1 MNSAFREYVFGRSFT
16 LQLSDRHVQALVG
29 ICRGDAVAVL
39 GLSGAEGGLLRRG
52 LIVMHHDK
60 GHRAYRPTT
69 AGLLVYQLL
78 VEAGE
83 HAALEEKIKAHW
95 ERENELTRI
104 EWEERFGNVEIRLKD
119 ALLRTTPKAAPEEA
133 V

>member
-1 MNSAFREYVFGRSFT
+1 MNSTFREYVFGRSFT

-29 ICRGDAVAVL
+29 ICRNEAVAVL

-52 LIVMHHDK
+52 LIVMHHDN

-83 HAALEEKIKAHW
+83 QRALEEKIQAHW
-95 ERENELTRI
+95 ERAAELNRI
-104 EWEERFGNVEIRLKD
+104 EWEERFGNVEIKLKD
-119 ALLRTTPKAAPEEA
+119 ALLRTPPALAGQEPG
-133 V
+133 